1 MGQARKKA
9 GRAKRKSGRE
19 GGPAMHYV
27 LSDIHGNTRRFDSVM
42 AQIDLRPEDTLYV
55 LGDVI
60 DRYPDGGRILRRL
73 MGMPNV
79 RMLLG
84 NHEYMMLDALY
95 DGWSEKPA
103 PFSHWTQEQRLYL
116 WYENGGET
124 THRYL
129 KHLRRSLRQEIF
141 AYLDSLPV
149 NIPVTVGG
157 RRYLLVHGG
166 QAALFAQGA
175 KDAAEYR
182 DEREFS
188 VWMRYE
194 WWDAGPEDRTVIFGH
209 TPTRYYQRRT
219 PMSIWKGER
228 LIGIDCGAGWPQG
241 RLACLRLE
249 DMAEFYSTDG

>member
-1 MGQARKKA
+1 
-9 GRAKRKSGRE
+9 
-19 GGPAMHYV
+19 MHYV

-116 WYENGGET
+116 WYEN
-124 THRYL
+124 
-129 KHLRRSLRQEIF
+129 
-141 AYLDSLPV
+141 
-149 NIPVTVGG
+149 
-157 RRYLLVHGG
+157 
-166 QAALFAQGA
+166 
-175 KDAAEYR
+175 R
-182 DEREFS
+182 DDREFS